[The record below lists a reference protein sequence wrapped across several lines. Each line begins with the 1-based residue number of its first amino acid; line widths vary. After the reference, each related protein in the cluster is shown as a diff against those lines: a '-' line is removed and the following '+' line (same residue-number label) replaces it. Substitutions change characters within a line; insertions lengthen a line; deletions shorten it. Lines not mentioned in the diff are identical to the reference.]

1 MTCNLVS
8 VLFFTTAVTTLSFI
22 NVLLPIH
29 VHIYIYIYIYIY
41 TYMYMHYTVS
51 VKVV

>member
-29 VHIYIYIYIYIY
+29 VHTYIYIYIYI
-41 TYMYMHYTVS
+41 MYMHYTVS